1 MCGHPFSD
9 AGHASMVD
17 DGAMARLLALLAAGL
32 LLTGCEEDMGQ
43 DDWLRIQNNTGER
56 VYVQEGDQTG
66 DGYLIGVGPGET
78 ELFSHEVCDES
89 ELVAHSGSTSGPVV
103 GTRPPEQ
110 QGDCTGTWVIGPRDE
125 TVY

>member
-32 LLTGCEEDMGQ
+32 LLAGCEEDMGQ

-66 DGYLIGVGPGET
+66 DGYLIGVGPGES
-78 ELFSHEVCDES
+78 EPFEHEVCDS
-89 ELVAHSGSTSGPVV
+89 ELVARSATTDGPVV
-103 GTRPPEQ
+103 GTRPPDE
-110 QGDCTGTWVIGPRDE
+110 QGDCTGTWVIGPTAE
-125 TVY
+125 SGY